1 MLTVRLPQELENRLK
16 QIAATEKRTKTQ
28 LIPRAA
34 LEVYL
39 QAKQDDKSASELGE
53 DLFGR
58 HGSGHGQLST
68 SYKSLLKERIGAKRP
83 R

>member
-28 LIPRAA
+28 LIRAA